1 MNPKIVV
8 IGSSNIDMIM
18 QVPRLPRPG
27 ETVGEGVFSQVYGGK
42 GANQAVAAAKT
53 GGAVSFISC
62 VGNDAM
68 GDGMV
73 AAFASYGIHTEHVS
87 KVRDTACGAALI
99 FVDESGQNCIGVAPG
114 ANAELRPEHVAIAW
128 RAIEAADIV
137 LLQLEVPYP
146 TVSFAIKDAA
156 KKGKKILLNPAPAR
170 KLHDEIL
177 DQVSILVVNETE
189 AEMLSGMQVE
199 TEEEVEAVA
208 AFLLNKGPEIVVVT
222 LGAQGAYVTTKRI
235 AQRVPGFEVEAIDA
249 TAAGDV
255 FCGSLAVALAEKQD
269 ILDAVRFASAAAAI
283 SVTRLGAQPS
293 APTREEVLAFM
304 G

>member
-1 MNPKIVV
+1 MNPNIVV

-18 QVPRLPRPG
+18 QVPSLPRPG
-27 ETVGEGVFSQVYGGK
+27 ETIGGGLFSQVYGGK
-42 GANQAVAAAKT
+42 GANQAVAAAKA
-53 GGAVSFISC
+53 GGSVNFVSC
-62 VGNDAM
+62 VGHDAM
-68 GDGMV
+68 GEGMI
-73 AAFASYGIHTEHVS
+73 AAFTASGIHTEHVS
-87 KVRDTACGAALI
+87 KVRDVACGAALI

-114 ANAELRPEHVAIAW
+114 ANAELRPEHIAIAW
-128 RAIEAADIV
+128 KAIETADMV
-137 LLQLEVPYP
+137 LLQLEVPFP

-170 KLHDEIL
+170 KLTDEIL
-177 DQVSILVVNETE
+177 DQISILVVNETE
-189 AEMLSGMQVE
+189 AEMISGMQVE
-199 TEEEVEAVA
+199 KEEEVEAVA
-208 AFLLNKGPEIVVVT
+208 AFLRKKGPEIVVVT
-222 LGAQGAYVTTKRI
+222 LGARGAYVAAKDI
-235 AQRVPGFEVEAIDA
+235 AQQIPGFEVEAIDA

-293 APTREEVLAFM
+293 APTREEVLAFL